1 MSERFDAIVIGSGFG
16 GAVIAARLAEA
27 GNRVAVLERGRRWG
41 KADFPRTTGQVSK
54 AFWQDQANRG
64 FLEYRAFK
72 RIDVIQGVGVGG
84 GSLHYFN
91 VHLRAPATIFSAPRW
106 PARLTRA
113 VLDPYYDRAEKILES
128 RPLTPPAGLPLPPRT
143 RVFMDAAQR
152 AGKSARQV
160 EIGVYTGPE
169 RTHPLGGNVQSAC
182 VYCGNCLL
190 GCHVHA
196 KNTLD
201 FTYLGLAERR
211 HGAQVFPLHL
221 VESIEPAGEA
231 GYKVAFRKLD
241 AERPSL
247 GTPGVMF
254 GRRVVVAAG
263 TLGSVELLLRCRD
276 VARTLPEIGPA
287 LGQGFSGNGDML
299 FAGAARTR
307 EAVEPGFGPSIT
319 ARADCSTAEHL
330 ITVEDLGLP
339 DPFFW
344 FLEGALPPRRAR
356 LMATLRLVRSY
367 LAASLGLGTR
377 YSPVSAELDGLLA
390 DGHTARVMPFLGMGT
405 DAADGTLSLRD
416 GAIDIEWSHRKSRAM
431 FRQMERAMA
440 QISRAAGGK
449 YTRSVLWRWPFR
461 KLLTAHPL
469 GGCAPGDDRAHSVVN
484 HHGEVWGYP
493 GLYVVDGSIVPSAL
507 AVNPS
512 LTIAAL
518 AERAAFWML
527 HGREMSAGG
536 SS

>member
-1 MSERFDAIVIGSGFG
+1 
-16 GAVIAARLAEA
+16 
-27 GNRVAVLERGRRWG
+27 
-41 KADFPRTTGQVSK
+41 
-54 AFWQDQANRG
+54 
-64 FLEYRAFK
+64 
-72 RIDVIQGVGVGG
+72 
-84 GSLHYFN
+84 
-91 VHLRAPATIFSAPRW
+91 
-106 PARLTRA
+106 
-113 VLDPYYDRAEKILES
+113 
-128 RPLTPPAGLPLPPRT
+128 
-143 RVFMDAAQR
+143 
-152 AGKSARQV
+152 
-160 EIGVYTGPE
+160 
-169 RTHPLGGNVQSAC
+169 
-182 VYCGNCLL
+182 
-190 GCHVHA
+190 
-196 KNTLD
+196 
-201 FTYLGLAERR
+201 
-211 HGAQVFPLHL
+211 
-221 VESIEPAGEA
+221 
-231 GYKVAFRKLD
+231 
-241 AERPSL
+241 
-247 GTPGVMF
+247 MF

-276 VARTLPEIGPA
+276 VARTLPQIGPA

-299 FAGAARTR
+299 FAGATRTR
-307 EAVEPGFGPSIT
+307 DAVEPGFGPSIT

-356 LMATLRLVRSY
+356 LMGTLRLLRSY
-367 LAASLGLGTR
+367 LAASLGFGTR
-377 YSPVSAELDGLLA
+377 YSPVSAELDGLLS

-416 GAIDIEWSHRKSRAM
+416 GTIDVAWSHRKSRAM
-431 FRQMERAMA
+431 FKQMERAMA

-449 YTRSVLWRWPFR
+449 YARSVLWRWPFR

-469 GGCAPGDDRAHSVVN
+469 GGCAPGDDRAQSVVN

-536 SS
+536 PS